1 MKRIRLAFLLFA
13 VVELSACSQVSY
25 QLTAVLPA
33 PVIPGQVVTAF
44 GTLPEEAQVLLND
57 VPVPATRVVNGWE
70 FTIPET
76 QLAGNGTVMIK
87 GGGAELEGSLQ
98 IRPVISAVK
107 MVGAQLEIVGKGWSS
122 QLAPEE
128 LELYVSG
135 SKIEPLEIG
144 EGTLNANLPDAIS
157 YGSFQVQITIRGQAS
172 VSHTVLREAAAVSGK
187 VIFPA
192 ALAQAYSP
200 PVVISR
206 EPKRYWETRL
216 VVRHEVGALDNFLA
230 RHQDVKSKEVALLGM
245 TQLDFESVVEAR
257 KALTDIKALAGV
269 HKVDFDQVV
278 SSDGFAPVYSN
289 RLELADASDPQWHLA
304 LTGVEDAW
312 QISKGS
318 GVVVAVVDTG
328 VALDHPDL
336 TANLLPG
343 YDFVDDDAFPYDED
357 GHGTHVAGLIAANG
371 QVHGTAP
378 EASLLPVR
386 VLGEGGGSAFTVAQ
400 GILWAAG
407 LLDTPVNNTHP
418 VQVINL
424 SLGSQEFSES
434 IAAAVE
440 QALDAGIIVVAAT
453 GNAGGPVAYP
463 AAQRGV
469 VSVTALAG
477 PVTAYQPWYANKGL
491 GTWITAYGGD
501 TSQDQN
507 KDNQPDGIYSS
518 DLLGGVPSYSYRMG
532 TSMAAPQVSG
542 LAALALASGTP
553 SWLLR
558 DSLSATA
565 TDLGVKGYDYNFGFG
580 LASGRTTTVS
590 SPRTYVLAVDEAG
603 LVSTWTLV

>member
-1 MKRIRLAFLLFA
+1 
-13 VVELSACSQVSY
+13 
-25 QLTAVLPA
+25 
-33 PVIPGQVVTAF
+33 
-44 GTLPEEAQVLLND
+44 
-57 VPVPATRVVNGWE
+57 
-70 FTIPET
+70 
-76 QLAGNGTVMIK
+76 
-87 GGGAELEGSLQ
+87 
-98 IRPVISAVK
+98 
-107 MVGAQLEIVGKGWSS
+107 
-122 QLAPEE
+122 
-128 LELYVSG
+128 
-135 SKIEPLEIG
+135 
-144 EGTLNANLPDAIS
+144 
-157 YGSFQVQITIRGQAS
+157 
-172 VSHTVLREAAAVSGK
+172 
-187 VIFPA
+187 
-192 ALAQAYSP
+192 
-200 PVVISR
+200 
-206 EPKRYWETRL
+206 
-216 VVRHEVGALDNFLA
+216 
-230 RHQDVKSKEVALLGM
+230 
-245 TQLDFESVVEAR
+245 
-257 KALTDIKALAGV
+257 
-269 HKVDFDQVV
+269 
-278 SSDGFAPVYSN
+278 
-289 RLELADASDPQWHLA
+289 
-304 LTGVEDAW
+304 
-312 QISKGS
+312 
-318 GVVVAVVDTG
+318 
-328 VALDHPDL
+328 
-336 TANLLPG
+336 
-343 YDFVDDDAFPYDED
+343 
-357 GHGTHVAGLIAANG
+357 
-371 QVHGTAP
+371 
-378 EASLLPVR
+378 
-386 VLGEGGGSAFTVAQ
+386 
-400 GILWAAG
+400 